1 MFMAIWYVS
10 SCSVILQLYLDY
22 LYKTGNL
29 QPWEGVL
36 KLYRDEKP
44 VGDVG
49 LDDQYLLT
57 TIKGR

>member
-1 MFMAIWYVS
+1 M
-10 SCSVILQLYLDY
+10 LQLYLDY

-29 QPWEGVL
+29 QPWVGVL